1 MRHASNFPMT
11 RDVGPL
17 PVNLGGAGAPVV
29 PMLLS
34 IPYEEGTYWRK
45 GAKHG
50 PPAIREQMDKLRPIS
65 MSTGTRLSWT
75 SEQLYGAILDL
86 DPYNRELAFQ
96 LIHAAIGETLAAG
109 RAPISLGGDHSITI
123 PILRALSELYGP
135 GGFGVI
141 HIDAHS
147 DTFPAIN
154 GYNLH
159 HGAVFRVAVEERLI
173 RANDIV
179 QLGLRGTVRD
189 GGLDFVKEHGIRFA
203 TMEQWRRA
211 SFSLAPFVPCQHRR
225 FYLSFDID
233 VVDPA
238 YAPATGTPVP
248 GGLTS
253 SEALD
258 VIRSLSDYPLVGA
271 DLVEVAPL
279 YDTAGITSLLASH
292 IIFEI
297 LTCCRF
303 VVPQTNAAAAGAEA
317 RPC

>member
-1 MRHASNFPMT
+1 MRLASSFPVM
-11 RDVGPL
+11 REVGPL
-17 PVNLGGAGAPVV
+17 PVNRGAAGAPVV
-29 PMLLS
+29 PMLLG

-50 PPAIREQMDKLRPIS
+50 PQAIREQIDKLRPIS
-65 MSTGTRLSWT
+65 MATGTRLPWT
-75 SEQLYGAILDL
+75 HEQLYGAILEL

-96 LIHAAIGETLAAG
+96 LIHAAVGEILAAG

-123 PILRALSELYGP
+123 PILRALSESYGP

-154 GYNLH
+154 GYDLH
-159 HGAVFRVAVEERLI
+159 HGAVFRVAVEEQLI

-189 GGLDFVKEHGIRFA
+189 GGLDFVKQHGIRFV

-211 SFSLAPFVPCQHRR
+211 SFSLAPFVPCQHSR

-253 SEALD
+253 AEALD
-258 VIRSLSDYPLVGA
+258 VVRSLSDYRLIGA
-271 DLVEVAPL
+271 DLVEVAPV